1 MTITER
7 AARHASLQL
16 AALRIRLDAVL
27 RRAAGSPAFAD
38 PAAASIEGELGAF
51 PDDDALPA
59 RWLDTRLNLTRTE
72 EQILWLLMGYEV
84 SSEIRGMVMT
94 LAGGR
99 DEMTIDLAER
109 IVYGEASAAGWREL
123 GSEGALA
130 RLGLIRVDSPS
141 DARHRCR
148 ISLVPRV
155 RGLLHG
161 DAQLTG
167 ELQGLAQLVDHEIPL
182 EDLVVSGGAVE
193 RVVRELA
200 KARPFVLATGGTG
213 SGRATLLRAAAL
225 GSGVPV
231 IDVAC
236 GRLAKEPEA
245 LDAQLRIIARESRL
259 LRAAV
264 LLRNYEAIT
273 NTEASAAIV
282 DRCLV
287 EGTHVP
293 LLATAATRSNRVSS
307 ARHLVEVKLAP
318 LDGPRCEQLWKRA
331 VPMGSDTDLSYLSST
346 YPLAPSVIH
355 AVGARLAEMA
365 EPIPTA
371 TTLTEAIRFAIDDR
385 LSGLAQRVEVT
396 QSWRD
401 LVLPSD
407 QLDTLTELL
416 ARVRE
421 RRRVYETWGF
431 SDKLGKG
438 LAVSAL
444 FSGPPGTGKT
454 MAASLVAKDL
464 GLQLYRV
471 DLAQMVSKWI
481 GETEKNL
488 AELFDAAESAH
499 AVLLFD
505 EADSLFGK
513 RTEVKS
519 SNDRY
524 ANLEVNYMLQRLET
538 FTGICLLTTNHETA
552 IDDAFRRRLAFH
564 VRFPIPETGERA
576 ALWRA
581 MIPDSAPISPAIDFH
596 KLATRI
602 EMPGGHIRNA
612 VLRAAFVAADA
623 DSPITME
630 HLWHAAEVEC
640 EAMGRIVPTHASTL

>member
-1 MTITER
+1 MTNTDR
-7 AARHASLQL
+7 AARYASLQL
-16 AALRIRLDAVL
+16 AALRIRLDTVL
-27 RRAAGSPAFAD
+27 RRAAGAAEVVD
-38 PAAASIEGELGAF
+38 PAAASVEGELRAF
-51 PDDDALPA
+51 NNDDTLPA
-59 RWLDTRLNLTRTE
+59 RWLNTRLNLSGTE
-72 EQILWLLMGYEV
+72 ERVLWLLMGYEV
-84 SSEIRGMVMT
+84 SSEIRGAVMT

-109 IVYGEASAAGWREL
+109 IVYGEASSAGWREL

-141 DARHRCR
+141 EARHRCR
-148 ISLVPRV
+148 IGLVSRV

-161 DAQLTG
+161 DAELTG
-167 ELQGLAQLVDHEIPL
+167 ELRGLAQLVDRGIPV
-182 EDLVVSGGAVE
+182 EDLVVSDGVVE

-200 KARPFVLATGGTG
+200 KVRPFVLATGGAG
-213 SGRATLLRAAAL
+213 SGRATLLRAVVL
-225 GSGVPV
+225 EGGGSV

-236 GRLAKEPEA
+236 GLLAREPDILE
-245 LDAQLRIIARESRL
+245 AQLRTIARESRL

-264 LLRNYEAIT
+264 LLRNCDAIT
-273 NTEASAAIV
+273 NTEAAAAIV

-287 EGTHVP
+287 DATDAS
-293 LLATAATRSNRVSS
+293 LLATATTRPSRVGS
-307 ARHLVEVKLAP
+307 ARHVVEVKLAP
-318 LDGPRCEQLWKRA
+318 LDGPRCERLWKRA
-331 VPMGSDTDLSYLSST
+331 VPMGSETDLRYLSST

-355 AVGARLAEMA
+355 AVGARLAEMT
-365 EPIPTA
+365 EPTPTSA
-371 TTLTEAIRFAIDDR
+371 SVTEAIRFAIDDR
-385 LSGLAQRVEVT
+385 LSGLAQRVEVS
-396 QSWRD
+396 QSWVD

-407 QLDTLTELL
+407 QLDMIGELL

-421 RRRVYETWGF
+421 RRRVYEQWGF

-488 AELFDAAESAH
+488 AQLFDAAESAH

-564 VRFPIPETGERA
+564 VRFPIPDAGERA

-581 MIPDSAPISPAIDFH
+581 MLPESAPISPAIDFH
-596 KLATRI
+596 KLASRI

-623 DSPITME
+623 NSPITME
-630 HLWHAAEVEC
+630 HLWRAAEVEC
-640 EAMGRIVPTHASTL
+640 EAMGRIVPAHASTL